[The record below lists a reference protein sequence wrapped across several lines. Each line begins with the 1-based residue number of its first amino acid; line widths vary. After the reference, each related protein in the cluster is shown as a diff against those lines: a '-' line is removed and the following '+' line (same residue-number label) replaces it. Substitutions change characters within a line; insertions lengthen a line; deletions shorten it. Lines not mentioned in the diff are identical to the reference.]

1 MCIMWPINFNIFW
14 ALIYFKSTFFIV
26 FWKESNVIQQKRRK
40 TYIESGSRLL
50 TLIPYNAILNTQFIH
65 LSLYNFYIFY
75 LIYIQIT
82 ENNDGINIQAEGQH
96 VGEQRVWRPII
107 QEIHNYC
114 PAVRLCPVPNRHGIC
129 TDAVR
134 PGNSISSPCG
144 RQVYIAEESSYFRNL
159 QCNLN
164 CFYGITIDRN
174 CNTLHSTQILL
185 YENNQL
191 YISHIKFVW

>member
-14 ALIYFKSTFFIV
+14 ALIYFNSTFFIV
-26 FWKESNVIQQKRRK
+26 FWKQSNIIQQKRRK

-50 TLIPYNAILNTQFIH
+50 TLIPCNAILNTQFIH

-144 RQVYIAEESSYFRNL
+144 RQVYIVEESF
-159 QCNLN
+159 
-164 CFYGITIDRN
+164 
-174 CNTLHSTQILL
+174 
-185 YENNQL
+185 
-191 YISHIKFVW
+191 